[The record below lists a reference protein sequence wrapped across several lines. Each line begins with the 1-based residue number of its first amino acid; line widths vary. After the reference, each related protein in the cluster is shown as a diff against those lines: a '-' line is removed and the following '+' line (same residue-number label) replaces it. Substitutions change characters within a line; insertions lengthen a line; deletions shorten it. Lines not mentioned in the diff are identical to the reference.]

1 MSEMYLHSDLAHPC
15 RLKIRSGPLLES
27 VKRQETVMISEAIG
41 ALVFHSQAIQT
52 PPGDFPRF
60 ARLALSPGVRRIV
73 YQHPVNIHS
82 YFLFEQSKI
91 VILCLNR
98 YFNDISARNILIV
111 RTLTRGIINGES
123 SYCTSGMLG
132 LVACLEGDGEA
143 CTSVPTIATC
153 LDRSP
158 RLVRTVFHIT
168 L

>member
-1 MSEMYLHSDLAHPC
+1 
-15 RLKIRSGPLLES
+15 
-27 VKRQETVMISEAIG
+27 MISEAIG
-41 ALVFHSQAIQT
+41 ALVCHSQAIQT
-52 PPGDFPRF
+52 PPGDLPCL
-60 ARLALSPGVRRIV
+60 ARLALNSGVRCLV
-73 YQHPVNIHS
+73 YQHPVEINS
-82 YFLFEQSKI
+82 YFLLEEPKI

-98 YFNDISARNILIV
+98 YFNNNLPRSILIMC
-111 RTLTRGIINGES
+111 TFPRGIINGES
-123 SYCTSGMLG
+123 SYCASGMLG